1 MKFYENLKSIL
12 LSTIDELASDPTL
25 YARNPGKDF
34 TRNRKL
40 SFKQF
45 IQMLLT
51 LEGECLKEE
60 LYLFFGRN
68 EDTPSKAAFYKQ
80 RQKLHKDALADP
92 DTFYETNGK
101 STKGFN
107 QVHVNALYSILD
119 ICEYSTDTHITI
131 SNLFI

>member
-68 EDTPSKAAFYKQ
+68 EESCRIRPCLQKAKYAWGVYRIKTEKTEIYVYI
-80 RQKLHKDALADP
+80 RTVCSGRSA
-92 DTFYETNGK
+92 
-101 STKGFN
+101 S
-107 QVHVNALYSILD
+107 
-119 ICEYSTDTHITI
+119 
-131 SNLFI
+131 